1 MSNDRS
7 TMPDI
12 RDLSLRIHGNH
23 LSVAQ
28 FASHRSGTASGE
40 RSQVLIAESNMATRI
55 LLSTSLQREGY
66 TVYAASTAEEV
77 TEIIKQHGAPDLA
90 ILGMLHAGLDSF
102 ALASDLQRKGKVPI
116 LFLAPST
123 DMERKA
129 EGLAA
134 LVNDYIPRPFTVSD
148 VLMRVH
154 HRLTQHTTSTNG
166 ADPHEVVIDERLRLN
181 VVQQSVKLDNAQIS
195 LTPTEARLLD
205 ALCQHRGRVLSPGFL
220 LAKAWDTLQGGTIQS
235 LWVHIRRLRNK
246 IEPDP
251 QHPRYVVTVRGQGYC
266 LPWRP
271 EPEMITE

>member
-7 TMPDI
+7 AMPDI
-12 RDLSLRIHGNH
+12 RDLSLRIHGSH

-28 FASHRSGTASGE
+28 FAAHRGATSGE
-40 RSQVLIAESNMATRI
+40 RAQLLIAESNMATRI

-66 TVYAASTAEEV
+66 TVYAASTSDEVAEIV
-77 TEIIKQHGAPDLA
+77 KQHGLPDLA
-90 ILGMLHAGLDSF
+90 ILGMLTAGLDSF
-102 ALASDLQRKGKVPI
+102 AVASDLQRKGKIPV
-116 LFLAPST
+116 LFLVSST
-123 DMERKA
+123 EMERRG

-154 HRLTQHTTSTNG
+154 HRLTQRPANTN
-166 ADPHEVVIDERLRLN
+166 APDPQEMVIDERLCFN
-181 VVQQSVKLDNAQIS
+181 VTQQYIKLDNDLIN
-195 LTPTEARLLD
+195 LTPTETRLLD

-235 LWVHIRRLRNK
+235 LWVHVRRLRNK

-271 EPEMITE
+271 EPEMITQ

>member
-7 TMPDI
+7 AVPDI
-12 RDLSLRIHGNH
+12 RDLSLRIHGSH
-23 LSVAQ
+23 LSVSQ
-28 FASHRSGTASGE
+28 FASHRGNAPSSE
-40 RSQVLIAESNMATRI
+40 RSQILIAENNMATRI

-66 TVYAASTAEEV
+66 TVYAASNSDEV
-77 TEIIKQHGAPDLA
+77 AEIIKQHGLPDLA
-90 ILGMLHAGLDSF
+90 ILGMLNGGQDSF
-102 ALASDLQRKGKVPI
+102 AVASDLQHRGKLPVLFLVSSTDVERKG
-116 LFLAPST
+116 
-123 DMERKA
+123 

-154 HRLTQHTTSTNG
+154 HRLMQRPANTDAT
-166 ADPHEVVIDERLRLN
+166 DPQEVIIDERLRLN
-181 VVQQSVKLDNAQIS
+181 VLQQYVMLDNEQIS

-235 LWVHIRRLRNK
+235 LWVHVRRLRNK

-271 EPEMITE
+271 EPEMITQ